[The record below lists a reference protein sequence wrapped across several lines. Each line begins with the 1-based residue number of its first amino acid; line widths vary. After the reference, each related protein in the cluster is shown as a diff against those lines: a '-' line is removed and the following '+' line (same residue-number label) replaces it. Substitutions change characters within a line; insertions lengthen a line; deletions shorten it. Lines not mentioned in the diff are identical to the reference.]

1 MAGTGDMHLWA
12 YSYILKV
19 TNWVVLASS
28 FETKQLR
35 LRDGL
40 DSVVGKRKDGYC
52 LPGLSIPQASNQQ
65 FPTIHCV
72 QTMQSTEL
80 ILLSVE
86 KNKKPPVASSRQG
99 SSHKGTP
106 CLQDSLP
113 AFPHDKAVSS
123 LRPILRKLYQKM
135 ANRKTLGILDWGK
148 PQSESYSLLFFM
160 FESLFI

>member
-1 MAGTGDMHLWA
+1 M
-12 YSYILKV
+12 
-19 TNWVVLASS
+19 LASS

-35 LRDGL
+35 LKDGL
-40 DSVVGKRKDGYC
+40 DFVVGKRKDGYC

-135 ANRKTLGILDWGK
+135 ANRKTLGILD
-148 PQSESYSLLFFM
+148 
-160 FESLFI
+160 